1 MRRGKSIITE
11 NTQAY
16 TFTRRA
22 LVLGAGQG
30 VIAAMLAGRMGYI
43 AIAENERY
51 AVLSESNRVQMRLIP
66 PRRGWIV
73 DRHGVPMA
81 INRSD
86 FRVDLIP
93 DRLEDADRV
102 IAELAQLLE
111 LTTEDVDKI
120 RHDLKAAAGF
130 QPVPVAEQLSYEKYA
145 AVTVRLPELPGVSPL
160 RTFSR
165 FYPEGAAVGQLIGYV
180 GTPNRKE
187 YEAEN
192 KNPLLITPGFK
203 VGKEGLEATMEQRLR
218 GRPGAARV
226 EVTARGRLVREL
238 KTLDDVSGKPLHTTI
253 DAGLQAYAARRLGEE
268 SGSCVIL
275 DCNSGDILALASMPA
290 YDPNSFSDGIGRS
303 EWKMFA
309 EDERKPLL
317 NKVFNALYPPG
328 STVKPMVA
336 MALLEAGIDPEERVH
351 CAGGF
356 QLGNRFFRCLGRHG
370 SMTMHTAI
378 AKSCNTYFYSMG
390 RRIGYDRIA
399 PMARSLGLGQK
410 FDLPVVS
417 QNYGTIPDSAW
428 KRRKYDQTWSQSDTL
443 NASIGQGYVILN
455 PLQLAVMAARIASGK
470 QVHPHMI
477 KGEGQPT
484 GTFAYDPE
492 HFETVRS
499 GMWEVVNGNGT
510 AGRSR
515 LPFPDISMGGKT
527 GTAQVR
533 RITGG
538 QRGQG
543 GDWKYRDHGLFVFF
557 APVEKPMYAG
567 AVVIEHGMGGSRAAA
582 PVARD
587 VMTYLFDKQKAMDA
601 LAPLEEQWGGN
612 IQQRMARRSER
623 WAAENGVAPPKQ
635 AASPGPTGGITQP
648 AGTPPAA
655 TASTPPAPTGGA
667 TPPAPTAQSPTTPAT
682 PPQPV
687 PGTAPPPGAD

>member
-1 MRRGKSIITE
+1 MRRGKPIITE
-11 NTQAY
+11 NTQVY

-43 AIAENERY
+43 SIAENERY

-73 DRHGVPMA
+73 DRHGQPMA

-93 DRLEDADRV
+93 DRLEDPDRV
-102 IAELAQLLE
+102 IAELTQLLE
-111 LTTEDVDKI
+111 LTSDDVDKI
-120 RHDLKAAAGF
+120 REDLKIAAGF

-165 FYPEGAAVGQLIGYV
+165 YYPEGAAVGHLIGYV
-180 GTPNRKE
+180 GTPSRKE
-187 YEAEN
+187 YEAEQ

-203 VGKEGLEATMEQRLR
+203 IGKEGLEETVEQRLR

-238 KTLDDVSGKPLHTTI
+238 KTVEDVSGKPLQTTL

-268 SGSCVIL
+268 SGSCVIM

-328 STVKPMVA
+328 STLKPMVA
-336 MALLEAGIDPEERVH
+336 MALLEAGIDPDERVN
-351 CAGGF
+351 CPGGF

-390 RRIGYDRIA
+390 RRIGYDKIA

-428 KRRKYDQTWSQSDTL
+428 KKRKYDQEWSQSDTL

-477 KGEGQPT
+477 KGEGAPT
-484 GTFAYDPE
+484 GAFSYKPE
-492 HFETVRS
+492 HFETVRK

-515 LPFPDISMGGKT
+515 LPFPDKTMGGKT

-538 QRGQG
+538 QRGQS

-587 VMTYLFDKQKAMDA
+587 VMTYLFDKQKAMEA

-612 IQQRMARRSER
+612 IQERMARRTER
-623 WAAENGVAPPKQ
+623 WAAENGVELPKK
-635 AASPGPTGGITQP
+635 AASPGPAGGVQQA
-648 AGTPPAA
+648 AGTPAGASPA
-655 TASTPPAPTGGA
+655 PPEPTGGA
-667 TPPAPTAQSPTTPAT
+667 TPPAATAQSPSTPAT
-682 PPQPV
+682 PPLPKV
-687 PGTAPPPGAD
+687 EPGRN